1 MLLGMYMKKIFLLL
15 FLLAAVCGSTS
26 ICAQTVEE
34 IEFEITNKEV
44 QGTGRYANL
53 VLYGQH
59 DTYGKITIYLNEYN
73 GNYKTY
79 EVYYATL
86 GKLNLTGSAQWSKD
100 GKVEILDANLS
111 TAPFDK
117 EPTADDQVFHIIGTY
132 TPQEIVTLNFSGF
145 SQFGYDSNYK
155 DWFMR
160 MEGTDPGKPEYG
172 YRLEL
177 AYYAPANNGFG
188 TFTTANND
196 INMADTHLQTPSGYV
211 MFDSVTLIVEQKKVS
226 DNLTQTIA
234 NATLLGEDGVTYI
247 VTCVHNSITPTQ
259 QITAVITNTS
269 LSRNEDSFTLDGMND
284 NAEATITIKSNKLV
298 GKYAMKQI
306 DLQQTYF
313 FYNEEKLDILSI
325 QAEVA
330 TELKNNN
337 LACITNVALLTRD
350 TILYVFKMTHTFS
363 APTDSVELKATNL
376 IINDALSEELGVVSF
391 DAKNEQY
398 ILSGAWMATEAEEG
412 TYSKE
417 DVTIELQDV
426 QNNTTI
432 HSLDA
437 IIDVKKDNSA
447 HWTITGTM
455 RGDDNVVYNLN
466 LSYVVPTPQDTV
478 LVRFNHSAIATFT
491 PDMNNDLFF
500 ENKDEHY
507 YASINIRGV
516 EMGSAFSLQNVDRDY
531 CGVKDSITG
540 KYTELADINGR
551 IFQLGDTTIM
561 QAELISMDA
570 TLYDIELWYVVPTP
584 IDTVTLSFPVEF
596 GDLRN
601 EEGYY
606 QLYGPSSDTTY
617 IVAFSPL
624 SEDIEGTF
632 VYDGMFGKFGAE
644 GGRMEMEYRN
654 TYIAKM
660 EGDYVTAIM
669 PLEEGTMTVT
679 MDQDGNITA
688 VAEAICAD
696 SVYYHITMTAHYERE
711 YLRGDM
717 PFGSIER
724 TYTAADILSTMDK
737 SEEEGWIYL
746 AVGAAD
752 QSDLMAMHFFV
763 DSTDADILIPEGE
776 YKINKSFRP
785 GTVLGNA
792 GPDDQ
797 NQISTPFYAT
807 VDNLGYLTN
816 IYMWVK
822 GTVTVAKKDGKLY
835 LEVNALNS
843 YDVPIHIIYDGSIST
858 SLPNVHSPISNTHKI
873 IRNGQLIILKD
884 GAEYNAQG
892 IQIQ

>member
-1 MLLGMYMKKIFLLL
+1 MRKIVFIWSCLMTLLCSVNL
-15 FLLAAVCGSTS
+15 
-26 ICAQTVEE
+26 CAQTVEE
-34 IEFEITNKEV
+34 IKFDITNKEV

-59 DTYGKITIYLNEYN
+59 DTYGNITIYLNEYN
-73 GNYKTY
+73 GSYKTY
-79 EVYYATL
+79 EVYYASL
-86 GKLNLTGSAQWSKD
+86 GKLTLTGSATWSKE

-111 TAPFDK
+111 TASFDK
-117 EPTADDQVFHIIGTY
+117 EPTADDQVFHFIGIY
-132 TPQEIVTLNFSGF
+132 QQQETVTLNFSGF
-145 SQFGYDSNYK
+145 SQFGYDNNYK

-160 MEGTDPGKPEYG
+160 MEGTDPAQPEYG

-177 AYYAPANNGFG
+177 AYYAPANNGYG
-188 TFTTANND
+188 TFTTANNE

-211 MFDSVTLIVEQKKVS
+211 MFDSVTLTVEQKKVS

-247 VTCVHNSITPTQ
+247 VTCIHNSITPTQ
-259 QITAVITNTS
+259 QITAAISNAT
-269 LSRNEDSFTLDGMND
+269 LSRSEDAFTLEGMGD
-284 NAEATITIKSNKLV
+284 EVEATIAIKSEKLI

-313 FYNEEKLDILSI
+313 FHNEEKLDILSI

-337 LACITNVALLTRD
+337 LACIANVALLTRD
-350 TILYVFKMTHTFS
+350 TILYVIKMTHTFP
-363 APTDSVELKATNL
+363 APTDSVALKATNL

-398 ILSGAWMATEAEEG
+398 ILSGVWMATEAEEG

-437 IIDVKKDNSA
+437 TLHMKMDNYA

-455 RGDDNVVYNLN
+455 RGDDNVVYNLD

-478 LVRFNHSAIATFT
+478 VVRFNHSAIATFT
-491 PDMNNDLFF
+491 PDMNNDLLF

-516 EMGSAFSLQNVDRDY
+516 EMESAFSLQNVDRDY
-531 CGVKDSITG
+531 CGVKDSATG
-540 KYTELADINGR
+540 VYTELADINGR

-632 VYDGMFGKFGAE
+632 VNDGLFGKFGAE

-669 PLEEGTMTVT
+669 PLETGTMTVT
-679 MDQDGNITA
+679 MDADGNITA

-717 PFGSIER
+717 PTGSVDR
-724 TYTAADILSTMDK
+724 VYTAADILTTVDK
-737 SEEEGWIYL
+737 SEEEGWIYV

-807 VDNLGYLTN
+807 ADSQGYLVD

-843 YDVPIHIIYDGSIST
+843 YDVPVHIIYDAT
-858 SLPNVHSPISNTHKI
+858 LTALPDTRYPISDIRKF
-873 IRNGQLIILKD
+873 IRNGQLIIRK
-884 GAEYNAQG
+884 GGVEYNVQG
-892 IQIQ
+892 IKL

>member
-1 MLLGMYMKKIFLLL
+1 MRKIIFILSFLTTL
-15 FLLAAVCGSTS
+15 FYSAN
-26 ICAQTVEE
+26 IYAQTVEE

-73 GNYKTY
+73 GSYKTY

-86 GKLNLTGSAQWSKD
+86 GKLNLTGSAQWSKN
-100 GKVEILDANLS
+100 GNVEIIDANLS

-117 EPTADDQVFHIIGTY
+117 EPTANDQVFHIIGTY
-132 TPQEIVTLNFSGF
+132 KQQETVTLNFSGF

-160 MEGTDPGKPEYG
+160 MEGTDPDKPEYG

-196 INMADTHLQTPSGYV
+196 INMADTHLKTPSGYV
-211 MFDSVTLIVEQKKVS
+211 MFDSVTLTVEQKKVS
-226 DNLTQTIA
+226 NNLTQIIA

-247 VTCVHNSITPTQ
+247 VSCIHNSITPAK
-259 QITAVITNTS
+259 QITAEINNAT
-269 LSRNEDSFTLDGMND
+269 LSRTEDLFTLDGAND
-284 NAEATITIKSNKLV
+284 NTQATITIKSNTLV
-298 GKYAMKQI
+298 GKFAMKAI
-306 DLQQTYF
+306 DLQQTSV
-313 FYNEEKLDILSI
+313 FYNDEQLDILSI

-337 LACITNVALLTRD
+337 LACIANVALLTRD
-350 TILYVFKMTHTFS
+350 TILYVIKMTHTFS

-391 DAKNEQY
+391 DAKNDQY
-398 ILSGAWMATEAEEG
+398 ILSGAWMATQAEEG

-437 IIDVKKDNSA
+437 TLHVKMDHSA

-455 RGDDNVVYNLN
+455 RGDDNVVYNLE

-478 LVRFNHSAIATFT
+478 MVRFNHSAIATFT
-491 PDMNNDLFF
+491 PDMNNDLLF

-516 EMGSAFSLQNVDRDY
+516 EMGSAFSLQDVDRDY
-531 CGVKDSITG
+531 CGVKDSLTG
-540 KYTELADINGR
+540 IYTELADINGR

-606 QLYGPSSDTTY
+606 QLFGPSSDTTY

-660 EGDYVTAIM
+660 EGEYVTAIM
-669 PLEEGTMTVT
+669 PLETGTMTVT
-679 MDQDGNITA
+679 MDVDGNITA

-717 PFGSIER
+717 PTGSVDKV
-724 TYTAADILSTMDK
+724 YTAADILSTMDK

-835 LEVNALNS
+835 LEVNAFNS
-843 YDVPIHIIYDGSIST
+843 YDVPVHIIYDGSVT
-858 SLPNVHSPISNTHKI
+858 TKI
-873 IRNGQLIILKD
+873 IDIPLEGTRSVKYIKNGQLIIRKN
-884 GAEYNAQG
+884 GVEYNTQG
-892 IQIQ
+892 MKL

>member
-1 MLLGMYMKKIFLLL
+1 MKKLVFIFSILTTLL
-15 FLLAAVCGSTS
+15 CGTNLY
-26 ICAQTVEE
+26 AQTVEE

-73 GNYKTY
+73 GSYKTY

-132 TPQEIVTLNFSGF
+132 QQQETVTLNFSGF

-160 MEGTDPGKPEYG
+160 MEGTDHGKPEYG

-177 AYYAPANNGFG
+177 AYYAPANNGYG

-196 INMADTHLQTPSGYV
+196 INMADTHLKTPSGYV
-211 MFDSVTLIVEQKKVS
+211 MFDSVTLTVEQKKVS
-226 DNLTQTIA
+226 NNLTQIIA

-247 VTCVHNSITPTQ
+247 VSCIHNSITPAK
-259 QITAVITNTS
+259 QITAEINNAT
-269 LSRNEDSFTLDGMND
+269 LSRKEDLFTLDGAND
-284 NAEATITIKSNKLV
+284 NTQATITIKSNTLV
-298 GKYAMKQI
+298 GKFAMKAI
-306 DLQQTYF
+306 DLQQTSV
-313 FYNEEKLDILSI
+313 FYNDEQLDILSI

-337 LACITNVALLTRD
+337 LACIANVALLTRD
-350 TILYVFKMTHTFS
+350 TILYVIKMTHTFS

-391 DAKNEQY
+391 DAKNDQY
-398 ILSGAWMATEAEEG
+398 ILSGAWMATQAEEG

-437 IIDVKKDNSA
+437 TLHVKMDNSS

-455 RGDDNVVYNLN
+455 RGDDNVVYNLD

-478 LVRFNHSAIATFT
+478 MVRFNHSAIATFT
-491 PDMNNDLFF
+491 PDMNNDLLF

-516 EMGSAFSLQNVDRDY
+516 EMGSAFSLQDVDRDY

-540 KYTELADINGR
+540 IYTELADINGR

-606 QLYGPSSDTTY
+606 QLFGPSPDTTY
-617 IVAFSPL
+617 AVAFSPL
-624 SEDIEGTF
+624 SEEIEGTF

-660 EGDYVTAIM
+660 EGNYVTAIM
-669 PLEEGTMTVT
+669 PLEKGTMTVT

-717 PFGSIER
+717 PTGSVDKV
-724 TYTAADILSTMDK
+724 YTANDILSTMDK

-752 QSDLMAMHFFV
+752 QSDLMAMHFIV
-763 DSTDADILIPEGE
+763 DSTDADIIIPEGE

-792 GPDDQ
+792 GPDDH

-807 VDNLGYLTN
+807 ADKQGYLGD

-822 GTVTVAKKDGKLY
+822 GTVTVAKKEGKLY

-843 YDVPIHIIYDGSIST
+843 YDRPVHIIYDAT
-858 SLPNVHSPISNTHKI
+858 LTALPNIYSPISNTHKY
-873 IRNGQLIILKD
+873 IRGGQLIIRKD
-884 GAEYNAQG
+884 NHEYNAQG

>member
-1 MLLGMYMKKIFLLL
+1 MRKIIFILSFLTT
-15 FLLAAVCGSTS
+15 FFYSAN
-26 ICAQTVEE
+26 IYAQTVEE
-34 IEFEITNKEV
+34 IEFDITNKEV

-73 GNYKTY
+73 GSYKTY

-86 GKLNLTGSAQWSKD
+86 GKLTLTGNAAWSKE
-100 GKVEILDANLS
+100 GNVEILEANLS

-117 EPTADDQVFHIIGTY
+117 EPTAEDQVFHIIGTY
-132 TPQEIVTLNFSGF
+132 KQQETVTLNFAGF
-145 SQFGYDSNYK
+145 SQFGYDTNYK

-160 MEGTDPGKPEYG
+160 MEGTDPSQPEYG

-211 MFDSVTLIVEQKKVS
+211 MFADVTLTVEQKKVS

-234 NATLLGEDGVTYI
+234 NATLIGEDGVTYI

-259 QITAVITNTS
+259 QITAEITNTT
-269 LSRNEDSFTLDGMND
+269 LSRSEDTFTLEGINSVM
-284 NAEATITIKSNKLV
+284 EATVTINSNTLV
-298 GKYAMKQI
+298 GKYAMKHI

-313 FYNEEKLDILSI
+313 IYNEETLDILSI

-330 TELKNNN
+330 TEFNNNN
-337 LACITNVALLTRD
+337 LACVANVALLTRD
-350 TILYVFKMTHTFS
+350 TILYVIRMTHTFP

-376 IINDALSEELGVVSF
+376 ILNDALSEELGVVSF

-412 TYSKE
+412 TYAKE

-426 QNNTTI
+426 KNNQTI

-437 IIDVKKDNSA
+437 TLHVKMDNSA

-455 RGDDNVVYNLN
+455 RGDDNVVYNLD
-466 LSYVVPTPQDTV
+466 LSYVVPMPQDTMV
-478 LVRFNHSAIATFT
+478 VRFNHSAVATFT
-491 PDMNNDLFF
+491 PDMNNDLLF

-516 EMGSAFSLQNVDRDY
+516 EMGSTFSLQDVDRDY
-531 CGVKDSITG
+531 CGVKDSVTG
-540 KYTELADINGR
+540 AYTELADINGR
-551 IFQLGDTTIM
+551 IYQLGDTTIM
-561 QAELISMDA
+561 QAQLISMDA

-624 SEDIEGTF
+624 SQDIEGTF
-632 VYDGMFGKFGAE
+632 VNDGLFGKFGAE

-669 PLEEGTMTVT
+669 PLEKGKMTVT
-679 MDQDGNITA
+679 MDTDGNITA

-717 PFGSIER
+717 PTGSVDKV
-724 TYTAADILSTMDK
+724 YTAADILSTMDK

-746 AVGAAD
+746 AIGAAD
-752 QSDLMAMHFFV
+752 QSDLMAMHFLV

-785 GTVLGNA
+785 GTILGNA

-807 VDNLGYLTN
+807 TDAQGYLN
-816 IYMWVK
+816 EIYMWVK
-822 GTVTVAKKDGKLY
+822 GTVTVAKKNGKLY
-835 LEVNALNS
+835 LEVNAFNS
-843 YDVPIHIIYDGSIST
+843 YDVPVHIIYDGSVT
-858 SLPNVHSPISNTHKI
+858 TNI
-873 IRNGQLIILKD
+873 IDIPLEGTRSVKYIKNGQLIIRKN
-884 GAEYNAQG
+884 GVEYNTQG
-892 IQIQ
+892 MKL

>member
-1 MLLGMYMKKIFLLL
+1 MRKIIVILSFLTTL
-15 FLLAAVCGSTS
+15 FYSAN
-26 ICAQTVEE
+26 IYAQTVEE
-34 IEFEITNKEV
+34 IEFDITNKEV

-73 GNYKTY
+73 GSYKTY
-79 EVYYATL
+79 EVYYATV
-86 GKLNLTGSAQWSKD
+86 GKLTLTGNAAWSKD

-117 EPTADDQVFHIIGTY
+117 EPTAEDQVFHIIGTY
-132 TPQEIVTLNFSGF
+132 KQQETVTLNFAGF
-145 SQFGYDSNYK
+145 SQFGYDTNYK

-160 MEGTDPGKPEYG
+160 MEGTDPSQPEYG

-211 MFDSVTLIVEQKKVS
+211 MFADVTLTVEQKKVS

-234 NATLLGEDGVTYI
+234 NVTLIGEDGVTYI
-247 VTCVHNSITPTQ
+247 VTCVHNSITPTK
-259 QITAVITNTS
+259 QITAEITNTT
-269 LSRNEDSFTLDGMND
+269 LSRSEDTFTLEGINSVM
-284 NAEATITIKSNKLV
+284 EATVTINSNTLV
-298 GKYAMKQI
+298 GKYAMKHI

-313 FYNEEKLDILSI
+313 IYNEETLDILSI
-325 QAEVA
+325 QAEVT
-330 TELKNNN
+330 TEFKNNN
-337 LACITNVALLTRD
+337 LACVANVALLTRD
-350 TILYVFKMTHTFS
+350 TILYVIRMTHTFP

-376 IINDALSEELGVVSF
+376 ILNDALSEELGVVSF

-412 TYSKE
+412 TYAKE

-426 QNNTTI
+426 KNNQTI

-437 IIDVKKDNSA
+437 TLHVKMDNSA

-455 RGDDNVVYNLN
+455 RGDDNVVYNLD
-466 LSYVVPTPQDTV
+466 LSYVVPTPQDTMV
-478 LVRFNHSAIATFT
+478 VRFNHSAVATFT
-491 PDMNNDLFF
+491 PDMNNDLLF

-516 EMGSAFSLQNVDRDY
+516 EMGSTFSLQDVDRDY
-531 CGVKDSITG
+531 CGVKDFVTG
-540 KYTELADINGR
+540 VYTELADINGC
-551 IFQLGDTTIM
+551 IYQLGDTTIM
-561 QAELISMDA
+561 QAQLISMDA

-624 SEDIEGTF
+624 SQDIEGTF

-669 PLEEGTMTVT
+669 PLEKGKMTVT
-679 MDQDGNITA
+679 MDADGNITA

-717 PFGSIER
+717 PTGSVDKV
-724 TYTAADILSTMDK
+724 YTAADILSTMDK

-746 AVGAAD
+746 AIGAAD
-752 QSDLMAMHFFV
+752 QSDLMAMHFLV

-785 GTVLGNA
+785 GTILGNA

-807 VDNLGYLTN
+807 TDAQGYLN
-816 IYMWVK
+816 EIYMWVK
-822 GTVTVAKKDGKLY
+822 GTVTVAKKNGKLY
-835 LEVNALNS
+835 LEVNAFNS
-843 YDVPIHIIYDGSIST
+843 YDVPVHIIYDGSVT
-858 SLPNVHSPISNTHKI
+858 TNI
-873 IRNGQLIILKD
+873 IDIPLGGTRSVKYIKNGQLIIRKN
-884 GAEYNAQG
+884 GVEYNTQG
-892 IQIQ
+892 MKL

>member
-1 MLLGMYMKKIFLLL
+1 MKKLVFIFSILTTLL
-15 FLLAAVCGSTS
+15 CGTNLY
-26 ICAQTVEE
+26 AQTAEEVE
-34 IEFEITNKEV
+34 FTITNKEV

-73 GNYKTY
+73 GSYKTY

-132 TPQEIVTLNFSGF
+132 TPQETVTLNFSGF

-160 MEGTDPGKPEYG
+160 MEGTDPGKPECG

-177 AYYAPANNGFG
+177 AYYAPANNGYG

-211 MFDSVTLIVEQKKVS
+211 MFDSVTLTVEQKKVS
-226 DNLTQTIA
+226 NNLTQIIA

-247 VTCVHNSITPTQ
+247 VSCIHNSITPAK
-259 QITAVITNTS
+259 QITAEINNAT
-269 LSRNEDSFTLDGMND
+269 LSRTEDLFTLDGAND
-284 NAEATITIKSNKLV
+284 NTQATITIKSNTLV
-298 GKYAMKQI
+298 GKFAMKAI
-306 DLQQTYF
+306 DLQQTSV
-313 FYNEEKLDILSI
+313 FYNDEQLDILSI

-337 LACITNVALLTRD
+337 LACIANVALLTRD
-350 TILYVFKMTHTFS
+350 TILYVIKMTHTFS

-391 DAKNEQY
+391 DAKNDQY

-437 IIDVKKDNSA
+437 TLHVKMDNSS

-455 RGDDNVVYNLN
+455 RGDDNVVYNLE

-478 LVRFNHSAIATFT
+478 MVRFNHSAIATFT
-491 PDMNNDLFF
+491 PDMNNDLLF

-516 EMGSAFSLQNVDRDY
+516 EMGSAFSLQDVDRDY

-540 KYTELADINGR
+540 IYTELADINGR

-606 QLYGPSSDTTY
+606 QLFGPSSDTTY

-669 PLEEGTMTVT
+669 PLEKGTMTVT
-679 MDQDGNITA
+679 MDVDGNITA

-724 TYTAADILSTMDK
+724 TYTANDILSTMDK

-807 VDNLGYLTN
+807 ADKQGYLGD

-822 GTVTVAKKDGKLY
+822 GTVTVAKKEGKLY

-843 YDVPIHIIYDGSIST
+843 YDVPVHIIYDGSIST
-858 SLPNVHSPISNTHKI
+858 SLPNIYSPISNTHKY
-873 IRNGQLIILKD
+873 IRGGQLIIRKD
-884 GAEYNAQG
+884 NHEYNAQG